1 MDKKTDNSRDKD
13 DMKKPFYWKKY
24 DKMEQKN
31 KKYAENWRRKMDN
44 HRKRIE
50 SSMWIDEFMCQT
62 VKGSRKEY

>member
-1 MDKKTDNSRDKD
+1 
-13 DMKKPFYWKKY
+13 MKKPFYWKKY